1 MLFVITLPTVE
12 FRNFGKTP
20 SICPETL
27 PNRKKAKFSPVWGEY
42 QQLGL
47 KRPISGIEKLGT
59 PNQKLAA
66 AEKQRPTRDH
76 TGSEL
81 PQFPM

>member
-1 MLFVITLPTVE
+1 M
-12 FRNFGKTP
+12 R
-20 SICPETL
+20 
-27 PNRKKAKFSPVWGEY
+27 GEY

-66 AEKQRPTRDH
+66 AEKQKPTRDH
-76 TGSEL
+76 TGTGL
-81 PQFPM
+81 PQFST